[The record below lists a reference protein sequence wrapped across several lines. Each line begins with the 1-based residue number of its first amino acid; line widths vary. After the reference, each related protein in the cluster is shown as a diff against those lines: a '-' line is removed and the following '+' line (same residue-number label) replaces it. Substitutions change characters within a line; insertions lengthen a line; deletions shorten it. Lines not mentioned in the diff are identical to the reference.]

1 MTRRKFEITGHMNER
16 DFPHLVELALPP
28 GGIRDQSLEFN
39 AFHHECGIPIRRG
52 RVRHEVEQFHVR
64 FCFPDAATADA
75 FRERFGGERLTYTPR
90 NPRPRALK
98 LKSNRIYAPRI
109 VADHIML
116 QEDFE
121 RLHKFL
127 LEMEDIS
134 EVSDDIRELVEEE
147 WPELVHKLP
156 PKAS

>member
-1 MTRRKFEITGHMNER
+1 MSRRKSEITGHMNER

-75 FRERFGGERLTYTPR
+75 FRERFGGTLRSSALAVFRLMT
-90 NPRPRALK
+90 N
-98 LKSNRIYAPRI
+98 SNVVGNWTGRSAGFAPFKI
-109 VADHIML
+109 
-116 QEDFE
+116 
-121 RLHKFL
+121 
-127 LEMEDIS
+127 
-134 EVSDDIRELVEEE
+134 
-147 WPELVHKLP
+147 
-156 PKAS
+156 